1 MGTHRAVVTVAP
13 GQPLETLLVPTPK
26 PVGNQVRVRTQWT
39 ASTPLDL
46 HQGDGG
52 LLVQHP
58 QVLGDGFGGHVV
70 EVGPEVE
77 NLKVG
82 DVVFGFGWRSQI
94 EKAHQEFV
102 VINENLAGKLPAGH
116 TLREAVTLPNNFVTA
131 WHTLTKH
138 FDFELPWP
146 KPEGYV
152 PKDKDKWLLIW
163 GASSSV
169 GQFTLQI
176 LKWYGYTHIMATAS
190 KAHHSKLVGYGAEK
204 CFDYREPRV
213 VEDIVEF
220 VDSQSTK
227 EPRIAFVLDCIGS
240 QSGSVKPVARIAE
253 SGAKVAVLLPV
264 IVKDAAPGVRPE
276 YEMDVG
282 KGVEWRKGVEALG
295 VRTHF
300 YLDNAF
306 LAEKLQAEIMP
317 TMLEQGV
324 VDANEQ
330 VVVEGATMLERAEK
344 AMSKLRNKEVSGA
357 RLVWR
362 VADDE

>member
-1 MGTHRAVVTVAP
+1 MASHRAVVTVAA
-13 GQPLETLLVPTPK
+13 GKPLETLLVPTPK
-26 PVGNQVRVRTQWT
+26 PVGNQVRIRTQWT

-58 QVLGDGFGGHVV
+58 QVLGDGFGGQVV
-70 EVGPEVE
+70 EVGPDVTK
-77 NLKVG
+77 LKVG
-82 DVVFGFGWRSQI
+82 DIVFGFGWRSQI
-94 EKAHQEFV
+94 EKAHQEFL

-116 TLREAVTLPNNFVTA
+116 SLQEAVTLPNNFVTA
-131 WHTLTKH
+131 WHTLTRH
-138 FDFELPWP
+138 FGFELPWP

-152 PKDKDKWLLIW
+152 PKDKDKWILIW

-169 GQFTLQI
+169 GQYTLQI
-176 LKWYGYTHIMATAS
+176 LKWYGYFHIIAIAS
-190 KAHHSKLVGYGAEK
+190 KAHHSKLIGYGANK
-204 CFDYREPRV
+204 CFDYREAHV
-213 VEDIVEF
+213 VEDIVEY
-220 VDSQSTK
+220 VSSQTSN

-240 QSGSVKPVARIAE
+240 QRGSMQPLARIAE
-253 SGAKVAVLLPV
+253 PGAKVAVLLPV
-264 IVKDAAPGVRPE
+264 IVKDAAPGVRPA

-282 KGVEWRKGVEALG
+282 KDVEWKTGVDAQG

-317 TMLEQGV
+317 TALEQGIV
-324 VDANEQ
+324 EANDQ

-362 VADDE
+362 VSDDE